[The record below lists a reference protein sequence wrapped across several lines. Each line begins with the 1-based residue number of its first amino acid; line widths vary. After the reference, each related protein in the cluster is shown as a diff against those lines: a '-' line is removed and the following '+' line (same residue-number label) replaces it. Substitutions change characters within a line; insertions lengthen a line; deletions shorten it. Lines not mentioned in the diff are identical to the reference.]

1 MYVAQNHYHIASIR
15 VERGKPAMF
24 WKKKTLTGK
33 KKNRRNLRKSLR
45 GGIPLP
51 GPTDMQQMSHVQ
63 LDKITVYKL
72 EYLTE
77 YQEQVII
84 YHMWNVWI
92 QQDELFNYMSYQRKR
107 ISFLPQ

>member
-1 MYVAQNHYHIASIR
+1 MYVAQNHYHIASFQ
-15 VERGKPAMF
+15 VEWGKPATF
-24 WKKKTLTGK
+24 WKKKTFNRW

-51 GPTDMQQMSHVQ
+51 GPADMQQMSHVQ
-63 LDKITVYKL
+63 RDKITVYKL

-84 YHMWNVWI
+84 YHMWSVWI
-92 QQDELFNYMSYQRKR
+92 QQDELINYMSY
-107 ISFLPQ
+107 